1 MVLAT
6 FKVKRNMAPSFN
18 APPLPLMTV
27 SHPVDKIRMTVLSSM
42 GEALL
47 RHGWNREELMN
58 LGYTQEET
66 DETTEYEYEDYET
79 STVLSAKTVASEMVT
94 ELMTELTTSAF
105 AAVPDIVTDQLVM
118 NSTDEGSPIF
128 EWETVV
134 QNGARMAS
142 LVSSSFNESIGLD
155 ESESVTIREIEN
167 HTYRFSAPENRVSY
181 YMKDHVLV
189 LILLVTVAII
199 LLATSKYMFTMLKT
213 QIFPHV
219 KSR

>member
-1 MVLAT
+1 
-6 FKVKRNMAPSFN
+6 
-18 APPLPLMTV
+18 
-27 SHPVDKIRMTVLSSM
+27 
-42 GEALL
+42 
-47 RHGWNREELMN
+47 MN

-66 DETTEYEYEDYET
+66 DETTEYEYEVYET
-79 STVLSAKTVASEMVT
+79 STVLSAKTVASEM
-94 ELMTELTTSAF
+94 MTELTTSAF

-118 NSTDEGSPIF
+118 NSTDEGSPTF
-128 EWETVV
+128 EWGTVV

-142 LVSSSFNESIGLD
+142 LVSSGFNETIGLD

-199 LLATSKYMFTMLKT
+199 LLATSKYIFTMLKT
-213 QIFPHV
+213 QIFPYV
-219 KSR
+219 QSR